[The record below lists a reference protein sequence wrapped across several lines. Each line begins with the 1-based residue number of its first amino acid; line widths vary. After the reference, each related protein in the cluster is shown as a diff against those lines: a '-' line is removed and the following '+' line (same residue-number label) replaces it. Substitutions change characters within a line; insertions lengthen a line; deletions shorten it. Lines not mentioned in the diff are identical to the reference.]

1 MVMDSLFSNSSLTH
15 WFRVQGSRQNNYHN
29 TNNTK
34 TDTHKKFISNIIP
47 LPQLMVNDRQA
58 SGAKKYLNKR
68 SSRLTNYAGHSLNL
82 NPSMIELNEPDT
94 EPLKE
99 QSNVFYSRCIDDV
112 IAINEPGLQNYQAPK
127 EMEYVQSIPYLKY
140 VTVGGGYLWQ
150 IEIKK
155 CKFSRKKN
163 NNY

>member
-1 MVMDSLFSNSSLTH
+1 M
-15 WFRVQGSRQNNYHN
+15 
-29 TNNTK
+29 
-34 TDTHKKFISNIIP
+34 
-47 LPQLMVNDRQA
+47 
-58 SGAKKYLNKR
+58 
-68 SSRLTNYAGHSLNL
+68 
-82 NPSMIELNEPDT
+82 NEPDT

-112 IAINEPGLQNYQAPK
+112 IAINEPGLKSYQAPK

-163 NNY
+163 INY

>member
-1 MVMDSLFSNSSLTH
+1 MDSLLSNNSLSH
-15 WFRVQGSRQNNYHN
+15 WFRVQGSRQTYYHN
-29 TNNTK
+29 TNSIK
-34 TDTHKKFISNIIP
+34 TDTTKKFISNIIP
-47 LPQLMVNDRQA
+47 LPQLMINARQP
-58 SGAKKYLNKR
+58 SDAKKCFNKR
-68 SSRLTNYAGHSLNL
+68 SSRLTNNTCHSLNL
-82 NPSMIELNEPDT
+82 NPTMIVMNEPDT

-112 IAINEPGLQNYQAPK
+112 IAINEPGLKSYQAPK

-163 NNY
+163 SNY